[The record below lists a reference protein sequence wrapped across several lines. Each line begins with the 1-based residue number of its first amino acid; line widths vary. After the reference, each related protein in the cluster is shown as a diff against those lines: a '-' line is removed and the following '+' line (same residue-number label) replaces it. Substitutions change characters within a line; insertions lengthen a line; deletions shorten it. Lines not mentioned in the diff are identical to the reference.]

1 MISTI
6 LYCDFFYIGA
16 ASHIIWDAFT
26 HQSGVF
32 VRHAEFLQLVV
43 FNMTDSQEIAIY
55 KLLQHLALIGS
66 VVLVDKI
73 HAVLP
78 SAICNSAAR
87 VCEKL
92 MALLKIAIVSGCIS
106 LPFAYKL
113 AMKRMCLVSIALY
126 I

>member
-1 MISTI
+1 
-6 LYCDFFYIGA
+6 
-16 ASHIIWDAFT
+16 
-26 HQSGVF
+26 
-32 VRHAEFLQLVV
+32 
-43 FNMTDSQEIAIY
+43 MTDSQEIAIY